1 MFQGALCTLY
11 NIGHYPT
18 LKFGRPADFE
28 VSKGGKLEDYS
39 GVRAEKEIIEWVG
52 KLQSTCASRSPF
64 LSASCLLTPLRIEES
79 SHSVLTG
86 DDALGHHCTSGF

>member
-1 MFQGALCTLY
+1 MQGALCTLY

-52 KLQSTCASRSPF
+52 KLQSTCAPCQG
-64 LSASCLLTPLRIEES
+64 LPQCALLARHLW
-79 SHSVLTG
+79 
-86 DDALGHHCTSGF
+86 A

>member
-1 MFQGALCTLY
+1 MSTGQCALQAALCTLY

-52 KLQSTCASRSPF
+52 KLQSTCARHQDS
-64 LSASCLLTPLRIEES
+64 LNASACAKTLRI
-79 SHSVLTG
+79 
-86 DDALGHHCTSGF
+86 

>member
-1 MFQGALCTLY
+1 MGVLQGALCTLY

-28 VSKGGKLEDYS
+28 ASRGGKLEDYS

-52 KLQSTCASRSPF
+52 SLQSTCAPLGAPSTF
-64 LSASCLLTPLRIEES
+64 LPYFQPLR
-79 SHSVLTG
+79 G
-86 DDALGHHCTSGF
+86 M

>member
-1 MFQGALCTLY
+1 MRITDQCALQGVLCTLY

-39 GVRAEKEIIEWVG
+39 GVRAEKEVIEWVG
-52 KLQSTCASRSPF
+52 KLQSTCALHQDSPTAPAHAKT
-64 LSASCLLTPLRIEES
+64 LGIGRVPGS
-79 SHSVLTG
+79 SLCSSDL
-86 DDALGHHCTSGF
+86 